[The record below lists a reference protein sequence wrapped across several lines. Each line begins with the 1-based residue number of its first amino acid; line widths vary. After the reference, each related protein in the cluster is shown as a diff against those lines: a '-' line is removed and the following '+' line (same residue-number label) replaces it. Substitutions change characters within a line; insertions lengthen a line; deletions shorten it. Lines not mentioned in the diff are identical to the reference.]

1 MNWPASA
8 FRRASAFFLS
18 ASLLL
23 TACEDPNELGLDLPG
38 TTPISTEFK
47 DFSVTASTVKLDS
60 LGTLGRNQYLVGRL
74 QDANLGIITART
86 FFETKVSTDSLPSL
100 YPNAR
105 LDSVVLRLG
114 FEKVYGTDSKPVR
127 FDLFRLSQPLEE
139 RVTYTSASSLP
150 VQTPAL
156 LTNVS
161 ERFNRT
167 VTVRQRVNAS
177 SADDTTT
184 VRVTV
189 PLRVAKL
196 PLVKTGQSTAFTT
209 QLFEA
214 LNTPGFNQTTL
225 SALLPGLALAPT
237 AGFSGSM
244 VQFGRSGSTRL
255 VVYFHVDKRKTPTRT
270 YSIDLGD
277 PNASG
282 ANPNAPRFFTQ
293 ISTDLTEA
301 GAFADLRTRQDSV
314 SADKT
319 DGLTYL
325 QEGTGLSTKLFI
337 PGLTELRKQPSLI
350 INRAE
355 LIIPVKPFAN
365 LQFPNPS
372 FAFLYEVNRNN
383 QVLTRNIN
391 GVIQDRLVQSDISP
405 AQGAGSAAVVTYYD
419 LGPTNKYYSVL
430 LTSYVQAYV
439 AGKLDAELPE
449 GFLLT
454 PSARS
459 INNLTT
465 DAGVGP
471 LLSNLTLNRAVLDA
485 NNIRLRVYTSSL

>member
-74 QDANLGIITART
+74 QDANLGTITART
-86 FFETKVSTDSLPSL
+86 FFETKVSTDSLPSQFT
-100 YPNAR
+100 NAR

-114 FEKVYGTDSKPVR
+114 FEKVYGTDTKPVR
-127 FDLFRLSQPLEE
+127 FDLFRLAQPLEE
-139 RVTYTSASSLP
+139 RVTYTSASSP
-150 VQTPAL
+150 AVDQTAL
-156 LTNVS
+156 FTNVS

-167 VTVRQRVNAS
+167 VTVRQRVN
-177 SADDTTT
+177 SATEDTTT
-184 VRVTV
+184 VRVTI
-189 PLRVAKL
+189 PSRLARL
-196 PLVKTGQSTAFTT
+196 PLVKAGQSTAFTT

-225 SALLPGLALAPT
+225 STLLPGLALAPT
-237 AGFSGSM
+237 AGYSGSI
-244 VQFGRSGSTRL
+244 VQLGRSGSTRL
-255 VVYFHVDKRKTPTRT
+255 VVYFHVDKRKTPART

-293 ISTDLTEA
+293 ISTDLTGA
-301 GAFADLRTRQDSV
+301 GALAGLRTSQDSV

-319 DGLTYL
+319 DGLTYI

-337 PGLTELRKQPSLI
+337 PGLNELRKQPNLI

-372 FAFLYEVNRNN
+372 YAFLYEVNRNN

-391 GVIQDRLVQSDISP
+391 GVMQDRLVQGDISS
-405 AQGAGSAAVVTYYD
+405 AQGAGNAAVVTYYD

-439 AGKLDAELPE
+439 AGKLDTEIPE

-454 PSARS
+454 PSPRS
-459 INNLTT
+459 INNLIS
-465 DAGVGP
+465 DATVTP

>member
-38 TTPISTEFK
+38 TTPINTEFK
-47 DFSVTASTVKLDS
+47 DFAVTASTVKLDS

-74 QDANLGIITART
+74 TDANLGTITART
-86 FFETKVSTDSLPSL
+86 FFETKVTSDSLPSD
-100 YPNAR
+100 YTNAR

-114 FEKVYGTDSKPVR
+114 FDRVYGTDTKPVQ
-127 FDLFRLSQPLEE
+127 FDLFRLAQPLEE

-161 ERFNRT
+161 DKVNRT
-167 VTVRQRVNAS
+167 ALVRQLKNPT

-184 VRVTV
+184 VVVAVPVRVV
-189 PLRVAKL
+189 RL
-196 PLVKTGQSTAFTT
+196 PLVKAGQTSSFTT

-214 LNTPGFNQTTL
+214 LNTPGFSQTTL
-225 SALLPGLALAPT
+225 SSLLPGFALAPT
-237 AGFSGSM
+237 ASFSGSI
-244 VQFGRSGSTRL
+244 VQFGRSASTRM
-255 VVYFHVDKRKTPTRT
+255 VVYFHVDKRKTPGRT

-277 PNASG
+277 PTG
-282 ANPNAPRFFTQ
+282 TNPNAPRFFTQ
-293 ISTDLTEA
+293 ITTDLSGSA
-301 GAFADLRTRQDSV
+301 AFAGLRTRKDSV
-314 SADKT
+314 SADRT
-319 DGLTYL
+319 NGLTYI

-337 PGLTELRKQPSLI
+337 PGLNELRKQPNLI

-355 LIIPVKPFAN
+355 LIIPIKPFAN
-365 LQFPNPS
+365 LQFAYPP
-372 FAFLYEVNRNN
+372 FAYLYEVNRNN
-383 QVLTRNIN
+383 LVLRRNVN
-391 GVIQDRLVQSDISP
+391 GVTQDRLVQRDVAS
-405 AQGAGSAAVVTYYD
+405 AQGAGNAAAVTYYD

-439 AGKLDAELPE
+439 AGKLDAEIPQ

-454 PSARS
+454 PSPRN
-459 INNLTT
+459 INGLTT
-465 DAGVGP
+465 NEEAA
-471 LLSNLTLNRAVLDA
+471 LQLTNLTLNRAVLDA